1 MGFDMYPWGGDF
13 VVGNVESP
21 VAVVT
26 LGKAIPLNK
35 DLVAIFGPDK
45 TENLGIEK
53 VVANIISNP
62 NVRFLVLCGPE
73 VRGHMSGDTLRALY
87 HNGIDENNRVKEAKG
102 AVPYIENISTEAIE
116 RFQEQ
121 VELVDLIDEEDT
133 GTIEDRIKDCIERD
147 PGPFG
152 EPYIVI
158 KIEETKARGKG
169 IQLDDMLA
177 LHSSLAIDPYGE
189 MISLLADEGDVAL
202 HDRISMDVY
211 GRIN

>member
-26 LGKAIPLNK
+26 LGKALPLNR
-35 DLVAIFGPDK
+35 DLVAVFGPDK

-53 VVANIISNP
+53 VVANVISNP
-62 NVRFLVLCGPE
+62 NIRFLVLCGPE
-73 VRGHMSGDTLRALY
+73 VRGHMSGDTIRALY
-87 HNGIDENNRVKEAKG
+87 QNGIDENNRVKGAKG
-102 AVPYIENISTEAIE
+102 AVPYIENISTDAIE
-116 RFQEQ
+116 RFREQ
-121 VELVDLIDEEDT
+121 VELVDLIDEEDV
-133 GTIEDRIKDCIERD
+133 GTIEGHVKECMRRD

-158 KIEETKARGKG
+158 RIKETRARGKG
-169 IQLDDMLA
+169 IQLEDMVA

-189 MISLLADEGDVAL
+189 MISLLMNGGDIAL
-202 HDRISMDVY
+202 HDRVSMDVY
-211 GRIN
+211 GRII

>member
-26 LGKAIPLNK
+26 LGKTLPLDK
-35 DLVAIFGPDK
+35 ELVAVYGPDK

-53 VVANIISNP
+53 VVANVISNP
-62 NVRFLVLCGPE
+62 NIRFLVLCGPE

-87 HNGIDENNRVKEAKG
+87 ANGIDENNRVKGAKG
-102 AVPYIENISTEAIE
+102 AVPYIENISVKAIE

-121 VELVDLIDEEDT
+121 VELIDLIDQEDVGVIEER
-133 GTIEDRIKDCIERD
+133 IRECKDRT

-152 EPYIVI
+152 EPFIVVR
-158 KIEETKARGKG
+158 IEETKAGGKG
-169 IQLDDMLA
+169 VQLDDMVA
-177 LHSSLAIDPYGE
+177 LHSSLAIEPYGE
-189 MISLLADEGDVAL
+189 IISLLTGGGDIAL
-202 HDRISMDVY
+202 HSTVSMDVY
-211 GRIN
+211 GRIL